1 LKTSCETLRIR
12 NETHSILNFNPIMR
26 RQHKSLDSDSWILC
40 CTMYLQ
46 DSLVICRLK
55 RNTEFRLSDH
65 SNRASSSQRH
75 PVNSHE
81 SGCAISEG
89 GGIDQRDVCEQDKE
103 VGCSSKR
110 SSSSYGSPS
119 NEQIDSVSESN
130 HRPVNEATLTASSD
144 QPKVH
149 IYIYY

>member
-1 LKTSCETLRIR
+1 
-12 NETHSILNFNPIMR
+12 
-26 RQHKSLDSDSWILC
+26 
-40 CTMYLQ
+40 
-46 DSLVICRLK
+46 
-55 RNTEFRLSDH
+55 
-65 SNRASSSQRH
+65 
-75 PVNSHE
+75 VNSHE

-130 HRPVNEATLTASSD
+130 PRPVNEATLTESSD
-144 QPKVH
+144 QAKV
-149 IYIYY
+149 YTY